1 MKKVVDLA
9 TKEGKNKGIVTMA
22 TSESDQVFGPAGGL
36 NNEEHES
43 NKKGCLL
50 DKNEQVETPSQLR
63 QYYMMVT
70 CKWKLAALLSFLK
83 THSHQKIIVFFVTC
97 DSVDYHSLLL
107 RETDWPI
114 DLDPPIDDESPSG
127 NESSLPFV
135 EPLAAKFNGMLGE
148 SCNIYRLHGNVPQKM
163 RQEIYKEFCQA
174 NNGILLC
181 TDVAARGLDLPK
193 VDWILQYDPPCETT
207 DYVHRIGRTAR
218 KGEQGNALIFLLPSE
233 AQYISLLFSH
243 TLYPEQVSLQ
253 SLFVE
258 ITKHITGASKFKNK
272 EEMSAVILQ
281 RRIERVVSSNKL
293 LLHASRQAYR
303 SFIRA
308 YATHS
313 ADAKNIFRVQSLHL
327 GHVAKCFGLR
337 DNPKSIKSEE
347 DVIGKIINGDYS
359 MHNVKYNKVEL
370 SKDEKKKLR
379 DEKYSLAATSGK
391 KRKATTRRDSGESR
405 QKLRKMSTSS
415 LSASGKFRKSDGY
428 FRKKLK

>member
-1 MKKVVDLA
+1 MESSDYSLTEPAAEEV
-9 TKEGKNKGIVTMA
+9 EGT
-22 TSESDQVFGPAGGL
+22 
-36 NNEEHES
+36 
-43 NKKGCLL
+43 KKGSVL

-107 RETDWPI
+107 RETDWPTE
-114 DLDPPIDDESPSG
+114 LDPPIDDEAPTDSSG
-127 NESSLPFV
+127 LPFV

-148 SCNIYRLHGNVPQKM
+148 SCNIYRLHGNVPQKL

-174 NNGILLC
+174 SNGILLC

-243 TLYPEQVSLQ
+243 ALYPEQVSLQ

-258 ITKHITGASKFKNK
+258 ITGHIPGASKFKNK
-272 EEMSAVILQ
+272 DEMSAVILQ
-281 RRIERVVSSNKL
+281 RRIERIVSGNKL

-347 DVIGKIINGDYS
+347 DVIGKIINGEYS
-359 MHNVKYNKVEL
+359 MHNVKYNKPEL
-370 SKDEKKKLR
+370 SRDEKKKLR
-379 DEKYSLAATSGK
+379 DEKYSLTATSGK
-391 KRKATTRRDSGESR
+391 KRKATARRDSNENR

-428 FRKKLK
+428 FRKKLKEQSTSEFSQ